1 MERRRRLQRSTVQ
14 AAADTAPVQRGGTS
28 GGTSIPASDRKASPR
43 SRSPENLSAPDPP
56 APPPASP
63 IRHPLDGVP
72 AGEAVRRVE
81 WETGAA
87 SIQGPRAIFPRPA
100 PPAAPA
106 SASATPSG
114 DPVRQE
120 GRRGQSHPHYSIYPP
135 GLHQFNPQRISDG
148 RQPQDGSRAPPKL
161 TGPVKS
167 GHFARIEPLPPQRQS
182 LRADPA
188 QQADPA
194 VQAQTSNVRR
204 KAGSTVLRI
213 LLLPFRIC
221 FFIIHV
227 FVLTAGLMTIAGAL
241 GFWWVANHQKE
252 ANEMAVTALEY
263 VETNKERLKPVT
275 DFLESAFDS
284 LLPPKVR
291 TGPGEPE
298 DPPGTPSR

>member
-1 MERRRRLQRSTVQ
+1 VGLLVDDPSSMERRRGLQRSTVQ
-14 AAADTAPVQRGGTS
+14 AAADTVPVQRGGTS
-28 GGTSIPASDRKASPR
+28 VPASDRKASPR

-63 IRHPLDGVP
+63 IRHPSDGVP

-161 TGPVKS
+161 TGPVKP
-167 GHFARIEPLPPQRQS
+167 GHFARIEPSPPQRQS
-182 LRADPA
+182 LRAGS
-188 QQADPA
+188 A
-194 VQAQTSNVRR
+194 VRSCSP
-204 KAGSTVLRI
+204 G
-213 LLLPFRIC
+213 
-221 FFIIHV
+221 
-227 FVLTAGLMTIAGAL
+227 
-241 GFWWVANHQKE
+241 
-252 ANEMAVTALEY
+252 
-263 VETNKERLKPVT
+263 T
-275 DFLESAFDS
+275 DLESPAESPIHCPENSAPPLQDM
-284 LLPPKVR
+284 LLHHPCLRADRRLDDHRRRFGLLVGSQSPEGGERDGGYRAGIRRNEQRASETGHGFSGVR
-291 TGPGEPE
+291 FRLAATTKSQDKP
-298 DPPGTPSR
+298 R